1 MGIIACLNFLNQ
13 IYQMGRKLSRLI
25 SGGVN
30 LKIGKKHSITY
41 FLIFILT
48 ACSGNTIDFDS
59 ENNIVFSPDGDI
71 ITNLYVHLEESN
83 RTFYITKKKNAIG
96 SSFIK
101 LDSIGDMYIVRGG
114 DVKAPI
120 IPQLHSH
127 YIPII
132 KDEEYEIRNDTHGDA
147 TSYKLLLYV
156 DSNMIMRKIN
166 R

>member
-59 ENNIVFSPDGDI
+59 DNNIVFSPDGDI
-71 ITNLYVHLEESN
+71 ITSLYVHLEESN
-83 RTFYITKKKNAIG
+83 RTFYITKKKKAIG

-101 LDSIGDMYIVRGG
+101 LDSIGDMYIVRDG

-132 KDEEYEIRNDTHGDA
+132 KDEEYEIRNDTW
-147 TSYKLLLYV
+147 
-156 DSNMIMRKIN
+156 
-166 R
+166 

>member
-1 MGIIACLNFLNQ
+1 MGITVCLNSLNQ

-25 SGGVN
+25 SGGMN
-30 LKIGKKHSITY
+30 MKISDKFSIAY

-59 ENNIVFSPDGDI
+59 DNNIVFSPDGDI

-83 RTFYITKKKNAIG
+83 RTFYITKKKNVIG
-96 SSFIK
+96 SPFIK
-101 LDSIGDMYIVRGG
+101 LDSIDDMYIVRSG

-120 IPQLHSH
+120 IPRLHSH
-127 YIPII
+127 FIPII
-132 KDEEYEIRNDTHGDA
+132 KDEEYEIRNSTHGDA
-147 TSYKLLLYV
+147 TSYMLLLYV
-156 DSNMIMRKIN
+156 DSNMIMRKIK

>member
-1 MGIIACLNFLNQ
+1 M
-13 IYQMGRKLSRLI
+13 
-25 SGGVN
+25 
-30 LKIGKKHSITY
+30 
-41 FLIFILT
+41 
-48 ACSGNTIDFDS
+48 
-59 ENNIVFSPDGDI
+59 
-71 ITNLYVHLEESN
+71 EESN

-101 LDSIGDMYIVRGG
+101 LDSIGDMYIVRGE
-114 DVKAPI
+114 DVKASI